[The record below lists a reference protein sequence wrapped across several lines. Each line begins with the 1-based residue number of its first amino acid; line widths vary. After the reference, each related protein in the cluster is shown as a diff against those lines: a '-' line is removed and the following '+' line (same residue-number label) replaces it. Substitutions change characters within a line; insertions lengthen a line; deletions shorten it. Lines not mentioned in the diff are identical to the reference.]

1 MWTSLGIWQN
11 QSQSNRFR
19 ITDQILTFKFRFKF
33 TLLTNK
39 LGVFRLNEDRFFR
52 LELMNRLSEIGYSNK
67 QISEFLNFNNIRK
80 IRTDDQYTQK
90 DVWSSLKK
98 YRNRLDRFKN
108 DEVLDISEKVSV
120 EVLLKS
126 K

>member
-33 TLLTNK
+33 TLITKK
-39 LGVFRLNEDRFFR
+39 LGVFSLNEDRFFR

-67 QISEFLNFNNIRK
+67 QISKFLNFNNIRK

-90 DVWSSLKK
+90 DVWVGLKK
-98 YRNRLDRFKN
+98 YRKRLDRFKN

>member
-1 MWTSLGIWQN
+1 M
-11 QSQSNRFR
+11 
-19 ITDQILTFKFRFKF
+19 
-33 TLLTNK
+33 
-39 LGVFRLNEDRFFR
+39 GVFSLNENRFFR

-98 YRNRLDRFKN
+98 YRNRLSRFTKDKIYN
-108 DEVLDISEKVSV
+108 V
-120 EVLLKS
+120 
-126 K
+126 

>member
-1 MWTSLGIWQN
+1 MLTSQGIWQN

-19 ITDQILTFKFRFKF
+19 ITYLIGKYNFHYQF
-33 TLLTNK
+33 TLITKK
-39 LGVFRLNEDRFFR
+39 LGVFSLNEDRFFR
-52 LELMNRLSEIGYSNK
+52 LELMNRLSEIGYSTK

-80 IRTDDQYTQK
+80 IRTNDRYSVK
-90 DVWSSLKK
+90 DVWVGLKK
-98 YRNRLDRFKN
+98 YRKRLDRFKN
-108 DEVLDISEKVSV
+108 DEVLDISETVSV